1 MENSGT
7 PRKLGIP
14 GEAELVGK
22 GMWMNAAPDGVVY
35 VGKNVYVMGDVDGAV
50 KEALYLAS
58 LSKHLTII
66 HF

>member
-1 MENSGT
+1 
-7 PRKLGIP
+7 
-14 GEAELVGK
+14 
-22 GMWMNAAPDGVVY
+22 MWMNAAPDGVVY